1 MFAKLLKHE
10 LRSCAGFMGIISL
23 GSLGVGVASGFLLR
37 YMEQSANQMITNE
50 SLEMLLGIL
59 FFFAFLALF
68 AFAVIGG
75 IFPITQ
81 FYKRKFTDQGYLT
94 FTLPVRSWQIYLSSL
109 LNLIVWGFVCALS
122 MFVSFILVFLIGFM
136 NTEVWNEMVRSFSFL
151 DVKEVFAEMDFM
163 NPLYLLINS
172 ACSVMIMMNSMI
184 LGAMFAKKHKILV
197 AVGVYY
203 LTSMV
208 MGAVST
214 ALTNLEYITDP
225 MLAIERMQTVT
236 VLTTGA
242 VGIVG
247 AVLAIWLMDK
257 KLNLP

>member
-37 YMEQSANQMITNE
+37 YMEKNAGRMIANE

-59 FFFAFLALF
+59 FFFAFLGLF

-75 IFPITQ
+75 IYPITQ

-109 LNLIVWGFVCALS
+109 LNLLVWGLVCALT
-122 MFVSFILVFLIGFM
+122 MIVSISLVFVIGLM
-136 NTEVWNEMVRSFSFL
+136 STDAWNEMVRGFSSMDFQGL
-151 DVKEVFAEMDFM
+151 FAEFDFM
-163 NPLYLLINS
+163 NPLYILANS
-172 ACSVMIMMNSMI
+172 ISSVMILMNSVI
-184 LGAMFAKKHKILV
+184 LGAVIAKKHKILAAV
-197 AVGVYY
+197 AAYY

-208 MGAVST
+208 MGAVT
-214 ALTNLEYITDP
+214 TWLTNLEYITDP
-225 MLAIERMQTVT
+225 LMAIERMQTVSI
-236 VLTTGA
+236 LTTAAIGLLGA
-242 VGIVG
+242 VFS
-247 AVLAIWLMDK
+247 IWLMDK